1 MVLLSPVDSTFLA
14 GGVSNESGYFVI
26 PCDAGSVIV
35 RVSYA
40 GYKTILQSS
49 ASPDLGT
56 IRLYP
61 AAHALREV
69 RVTGMRPAI
78 TYKDDR
84 TVVDIGHS
92 ILGTGN
98 NAESLLDQLPGVWHS
113 GNSLSINGIP
123 GVQVMVNDRQVQLS
137 GEQLMN
143 YLKTIRS
150 EEIDKIEI
158 IATPPPAFAAS
169 LGRCHQVVL

>member
-1 MVLLSPVDSTFLA
+1 M
-14 GGVSNESGYFVI
+14 SNESGYFVI

-56 IRLYP
+56 IRLCP

-143 YLKTIRS
+143 YLWAMSPSRSIMVTIISSISTSTKRRILYRMS
-150 EEIDKIEI
+150 
-158 IATPPPAFAAS
+158 A
-169 LGRCHQVVL
+169 